1 VAESTVLLAIE
12 TSQRRGEVALRDR
25 GGAEHVEPLRTASRH
40 DDDLMGAV
48 DRVVARAG
56 LRPVDLEAVAV
67 SIGPG
72 GFTGLRIAVSCAK
85 MLAEILGSR
94 LVAVPSAIVVA
105 GSHDGPGPVLV
116 ALAAKR
122 DAVWVTRLRRDPDA
136 VAWAIDGAPGLVE
149 ADRLDPAGLEVVL
162 ADEHLPAAAR
172 ERCRRAG
179 VPVLEPRFSARAC
192 LAAADALLARGDA
205 IDPLLIEPLYAR
217 PPEAVTL
224 WRERHSG
231 PDAVREG

>member
-1 VAESTVLLAIE
+1 MGLP
-12 TSQRRGEVALRDR
+12 DR
-25 GGAEHVEPLRTASRH
+25 PQK
-40 DDDLMGAV
+40 
-48 DRVVARAG
+48 AG
-56 LRPVDLEAVAV
+56 R
-67 SIGPG
+67 S
-72 GFTGLRIAVSCAK
+72 
-85 MLAEILGSR
+85 
-94 LVAVPSAIVVA
+94 
-105 GSHDGPGPVLV
+105 V

-205 IDPLLIEPLYAR
+205 IDPLLIEQRDWVFANHLQLPL
-217 PPEAVTL
+217 TF
-224 WRERHSG
+224 
-231 PDAVREG
+231 